1 MKKKVFVIG
10 LMTAAL
16 CMAAGCQG
24 KPEEAAPLEVEVLG
38 DEVSMEAED
47 NGTKNSGTKDS
58 EAKDIDMDTET
69 EDIDTE
75 AEDIDTEAEDMDT
88 ETEDIDTEAQ
98 KQKNSTENNS
108 GSQSAKVEISGKV
121 KDIGDNSATISR
133 IFTMDTED
141 GLIAV
146 APVSGDGDENIL
158 SIYFNA
164 GAEYEFNI
172 IRDGGGNV
180 ESREGSFEDIKKG
193 MILNMTGNWDGND
206 FYADIISINEVK

>member
-1 MKKKVFVIG
+1 MNKKMIIIG
-10 LMTAAL
+10 LIIAAL
-16 CMAAGCQG
+16 CLAAGCQS
-24 KPEEAAPLEVEVLG
+24 KTEEAAPLKAEIIE
-38 DEVSMEAED
+38 DEVSMETED
-47 NGTKNSGTKDS
+47 GGPQNSRSKNS
-58 EAKDIDMDTET
+58 ET
-69 EDIDTE
+69 EDITVGTE
-75 AEDIDTEAEDMDT
+75 AE
-88 ETEDIDTEAQ
+88 ETEETDTKTEDTDTDTEAQ

-108 GSQSAKVEISGKV
+108 DNQSVKEEISGMV
-121 KDIGDNSATISR
+121 KDVGNNSTTVSQ

-146 APVSGDGDENIL
+146 SSASEDGNENIL

-180 ESREGSFEDIKKG
+180 ESREGSFDDIKKG
-193 MILNMTGNWDGND
+193 MILHMTGNWDGND